1 MNVASLL
8 QGLDEAHIR
17 YVLVGGF
24 ALQLHGF
31 QRATYDIDIALAMDE
46 DNLSRFI
53 EVALRLS
60 LIPVMPVPLDSLKNA
75 ALIDQWHREKGMLA
89 FALREAAPGGLVID
103 LLVKP
108 EVRFAELAKRAN
120 KVTLLG
126 HMVPIASI
134 DDLITMKRVAA
145 RPKDQ
150 IDIMALEKIKRGE
163 NPNE

>member
-31 QRATYDIDIALAMDE
+31 QRATYDIYIALAMDE

-75 ALIDQWHREKGMLA
+75 ALIDQWHREKGMPA
-89 FALREAAPGGLVID
+89 FARGGAGRSGD
-103 LLVKP
+103 
-108 EVRFAELAKRAN
+108 
-120 KVTLLG
+120 
-126 HMVPIASI
+126 
-134 DDLITMKRVAA
+134 
-145 RPKDQ
+145 
-150 IDIMALEKIKRGE
+150 
-163 NPNE
+163 

>member
-1 MNVASLL
+1 MNVTSLL
-8 QGLDEAHIR
+8 QGLDEAHVR

-75 ALIDQWHREKGMLA
+75 ALIDQWHRENGMLA

-103 LLVKP
+103 VLVKP
-108 EVRFAELAKRAN
+108 EVGFVELAERAN
-120 KVTLLG
+120 DVTW
-126 HMVPIASI
+126 P
-134 DDLITMKRVAA
+134 
-145 RPKDQ
+145 
-150 IDIMALEKIKRGE
+150 
-163 NPNE
+163 